1 MTSLLQMLSEA
12 LADDAD
18 HLHVLPDQQAIYL
31 EIGPRRWSLTLKD
44 ITDGIADLDARIGPP
59 RRKEMGK

>member
-1 MTSLLQMLSEA
+1 MIAEA

-18 HLHVLPDQQAIYL
+18 HICVLPDLQAIYL

-44 ITDGIADLDARIGPP
+44 ITDSVADLDTRIGPP
-59 RRKEMGK
+59 RTRETP

>member
-18 HLHVLPDQQAIYL
+18 HITVLHDSQSIYL
-31 EIGPRRWSLTLKD
+31 ELAGRRWSLTLKD